1 MKKKIGGKEFG
12 ETAFILVYLAF
23 LLLFSIIFFVKKDY
37 YFFIMTLVL
46 GIGYSF
52 HLIPRIIKNIK
63 GDFNKSSFWLG
74 LGTQISSIT
83 MTIFYLLLIIMLE
96 IYSTN
101 GQSPYILNSMNGL
114 NKLFNDILDLF
125 KITNGI
131 SFGNIIMC
139 LSIIRIVICFFPQ
152 NNWYRE
158 DGNEKWAILRNI
170 PFTLLG
176 ICTIVFAIQNSF
188 IYVAILVALSFIFY
202 LPVAL
207 YGKKNKKIGMLMIPK
222 TICYML
228 LIIYFLGFVEIK

>member
-1 MKKKIGGKEFG
+1 MNKKIGGKEIG

-23 LLLFSIIFFVKKDY
+23 LLLFSIIFFIKKDY
-37 YFFIMTLVL
+37 YFFIMTLIL
-46 GIGYSF
+46 GIGDSF

-63 GDFNKSSFWLG
+63 GDFKKSSFWLG

-83 MTIFYLLLIIMLE
+83 MTVFYLLLIIMLE
-96 IYSTN
+96 IYSAN
-101 GQSPYILNSMNGL
+101 GETPYILNSVKGL
-114 NKLFNDILDLF
+114 NYLLNDIKELL

-131 SFGNIIMC
+131 SFGNIIMY
-139 LSIIRIVICFFPQ
+139 LSIIRIAICLLPQ

-158 DGNEKWAILRNI
+158 NGNEKWAIIRNI

-176 ICTIVFAIQNSF
+176 ICAIVFAIQNSF
-188 IYVAILVALSFIFY
+188 TYIAILVAFSFIFY

-207 YGKKNKKIGMLMIPK
+207 YGKKNKKLGMLMIPK

-228 LIIYFLGFVEIK
+228 LIIYFLNIH